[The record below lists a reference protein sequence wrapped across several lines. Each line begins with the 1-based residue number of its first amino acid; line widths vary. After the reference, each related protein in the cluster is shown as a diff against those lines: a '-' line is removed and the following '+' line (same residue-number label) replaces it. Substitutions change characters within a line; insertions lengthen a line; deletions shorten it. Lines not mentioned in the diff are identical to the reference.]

1 MKKLAIVASLLVLST
16 SSFAAT
22 SGTLVLRGS
31 VQRVLSISVSAESIA
46 QTLDL
51 STNKTDL
58 KVATVNEKSNSKN
71 GYKVSISS
79 ANLGKLKRADGPE
92 VFSYTMKY
100 GTQAVNLGSAQEDLV
115 ISSTAGTVNVNKDV
129 SVSYTGIAQ
138 DLMVEGTYEDTVTF
152 TIAAN

>member
-1 MKKLAIVASLLVLST
+1 MKKFAIVASLLALST

-22 SGTLVLRGS
+22 SGTLLLRGS
-31 VQRVLSISVSAESIA
+31 VQRVLSISVTADSIA

-58 KVATVNEKSNSKN
+58 KVATVNEKSNSKS

-79 ANLGKLKRADGPE
+79 ANLGKLKRTDGAE

-100 GTQAVNLGSAQEDLV
+100 GTQAVNLGSAQDLV
-115 ISSTAGTVNVNKDV
+115 ISSTAGTANVNKDV

>member
-1 MKKLAIVASLLVLST
+1 MKKFAIVASLLTLST
-16 SSFAAT
+16 TSFAAT
-22 SGTLVLRGS
+22 SGTLLLRGS
-31 VQRVLSISVSAESIA
+31 VQRVLSISVTADSVA

-51 STNKTDL
+51 SNTKIDL
-58 KVATVNEKSNSKN
+58 KVATVNEKSNSKA

-79 ANLGKLKRADGPE
+79 ANLGKLKRTDGDE

-100 GTQAVNLGSAQEDLV
+100 GNQDVNLGSAQD
-115 ISSTAGTVNVNKDV
+115 ISNAAGIVNVNKDV